1 MLIYIEDYLNRRRR
15 AQAQARPLLVAAGG
29 TPSAV
34 STDNPAPARPSAR
47 IRVLPLAA
55 PCYDLALPAMVDL
68 GNLYAE
74 ATLV

>member
-1 MLIYIEDYLNRRRR
+1 MLIYIEDYLNRRRC
-15 AQAQARPLLVAAGG
+15 AQTQVRPLLVVAGG
-29 TPSAV
+29 TPGAV
-34 STDNPAPARPSAR
+34 AMSDPALVRPPAR

-55 PCYDLALPAMVDL
+55 PCYDLALPSTADL